1 MNRHQ
6 ERSIRVG
13 NRVVRSQVGWETGE
27 NVCVERDVIG
37 GWTKGAASDAVYSV
51 TINPE
56 SPKSEAISYELHRAL
71 NISVPD
77 ADALLEGRVAVLMEL
92 DETNHFLLVGFLRA
106 LGLFYSVGTRS

>member
-13 NRVVRSQVGWETGE
+13 NRVVHSQVGFETGE

-37 GWTKGAASDAVYSV
+37 GWPKDAASDALYSI

-56 SPKSEAISYELHRAL
+56 SPRSEAISYALHQAL
-71 NISVPD
+71 NISGPD
-77 ADALLEGRVAVLMEL
+77 VDELLEGRVAVLMEFDL
-92 DETNHFLLVGFLRA
+92 TTYYVLLGFLRA